1 MFVLAMMFVYD
12 SSETNFFRPAR
23 RGISDFLLGQLIG
36 GFNDFYWCS
45 TGEDSHVD
53 ENLFKSVLKKK
64 CHLVNHGQIHHQEL
78 MIQLLVFTGFSRFMV
93 DVGGPSANL

>member
-53 ENLFKSVLKKK
+53 ENLFKSVLKKRMPFSEPWSNSSPRTDDPVVGF
-64 CHLVNHGQIHHQEL
+64 HRVFPFHG
-78 MIQLLVFTGFSRFMV
+78 
-93 DVGGPSANL
+93 